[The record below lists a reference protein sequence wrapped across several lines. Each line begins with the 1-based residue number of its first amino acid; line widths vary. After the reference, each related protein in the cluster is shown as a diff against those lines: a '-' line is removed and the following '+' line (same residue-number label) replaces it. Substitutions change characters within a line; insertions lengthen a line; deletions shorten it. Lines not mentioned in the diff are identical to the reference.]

1 MLPRPGMKNSTNE
14 MKQANNGLLKRKI
27 DAPLPHGT
35 LFIYLLKGN
44 DNQIL
49 SVAPAL
55 INNSSISTE
64 QYLGTLFQCL
74 YC

>member
-35 LFIYLLKGN
+35 LFIYLLKEMITRFSLLCV
-44 DNQIL
+44 DK
-49 SVAPAL
+49 
-55 INNSSISTE
+55 
-64 QYLGTLFQCL
+64 
-74 YC
+74 

>member
-49 SVAPAL
+49 SVVRW
-55 INNSSISTE
+55 
-64 QYLGTLFQCL
+64 
-74 YC
+74 